1 MQTTL
6 TASLIDYSDET
17 IQKLDQFNALF
28 NNTKRHLY
36 KDIIKFYKLNNTTS
50 LSSAK
55 INNLKSSY
63 QQIYN
68 INSRHYNSIFS
79 DLFGNI
85 NSILEL
91 NKDYLNDTKDNIKS
105 LEKSL
110 KSKQNTLDNLINK
123 INKKDYILSKIDKVN
138 HDSLI
143 SKIFHLNQKLIKAN
157 NKLVRLN
164 KIGKTGN
171 PHLCFGSKK
180 LFKQQFLINTNN
192 NLTRFKSHDDWKKAW
207 IESRNKTFI
216 LVGTKT
222 ETAGNSNCQIKHV
235 ENDIYQLI
243 INIDKNA
250 PKHKDKFI
258 TVNIKLHNDKNNYL
272 LNAINNNLGKDKSKY
287 QPLTYRFYKTN
298 DGYKV
303 FISLDK
309 SIQQPKIITH
319 KLIGSIGIDI
329 NADHLSVSEIDRFG
343 NLNKSFDIQLNI
355 KDKTTEQSLDN
366 IACAVKQ
373 ITDYAVSV
381 NKPIVIEKLNFSQ
394 KKSELKSGFNKK
406 YNVMLSSFAYRKIIE
421 LIKSRSFDKGIEV
434 IEVNPAYT
442 SKIGKF
448 KYQNQYKLTTH
459 QAASFVIARRGL
471 LSYTKYKN
479 VRVIKTDKE
488 TKEKYE
494 VIERKPITITNKEKT
509 ISNRRSEHYPFGL
522 PVRNSQ
528 KQDGIYWK
536 EIEQNYLK
544 AKKHRIFLKRK
555 KLILENN
562 GIKLLSRETTVVAD
576 NSEVD
581 RDLSTNLL
589 FSPF

>member
-6 TASLIDYSDET
+6 TASLIDYSDIN

-28 NNTKRHLY
+28 NKTKRYLY
-36 KDIIKFYKLNNTTS
+36 KDIIKFYKINNTNS
-50 LSSAK
+50 LSKTK
-55 INNLKSSY
+55 INQLKSSY
-63 QQIYN
+63 QN
-68 INSRHYNSIFS
+68 VFGINSRHYNSIFS
-79 DLFGNI
+79 DLFGNV

-91 NKDYLNDTKDNIKS
+91 NKDYLNDTRDNIKS

-110 KSKQNTLDNLINK
+110 KSKQSTLDNLINK
-123 INKKDYILSKIDKVN
+123 ISGKNYVHNNIDKVN
-138 HDSLI
+138 QINLI
-143 SKIFHLNQKLIKAN
+143 SKIYYLNHKLIKAN
-157 NKLVRLN
+157 NKLAKLLDIN
-164 KIGKTGN
+164 KSGN

-180 LFKQQFLINTNN
+180 LFNQQFLINSNN
-192 NLTRFKSHDDWKKAW
+192 NLTQFQSFEDWKKAW

-222 ETAGNSNCQIKHV
+222 ETTGNSNCQIKHL
-235 ENDIYQLI
+235 EKDIYQLTV
-243 INIDKNA
+243 NIDKNA
-250 PKHKDKFI
+250 LKHKDKFI
-258 TVNIKLHNDKNNYL
+258 TVKIKLHNDKHNYL
-272 LNAINNNLGKDKSKY
+272 INAINNNLGKDKSKY

-309 SIQQPKIITH
+309 LIQQPKIISH
-319 KLIGSIGIDI
+319 KLIGTIGIDI
-329 NADHLSVSEIDRFG
+329 NADHLSVSEVDRFG
-343 NLNKSFDIQLNI
+343 NLNKSWDIQLSLKN
-355 KDKTTEQSLDN
+355 KTTEQSLDN
-366 IACAVKQ
+366 IACAIRE
-373 ITDYAVSV
+373 ITDYAVMV

-394 KKSELKSGFNKK
+394 KKTELKSGFNKK

-421 LIKSRSFDKGIEV
+421 LIKSRSFDKGIEI

-448 KYQNQYKLTTH
+448 KYQNLYKLTTH

-471 LSYTKYKN
+471 LSYNKYKN
-479 VRVIKTDKE
+479 VRVIKIDKE
-488 TKEKYE
+488 TKQKLE
-494 VIERKPITITNKEKT
+494 VIERKPVTIINKEKP
-509 ISNRRSEHYPFGL
+509 ISNRRNEHYPFGL

-544 AKKHRIFLKRK
+544 AKKHRLGLKRN
-555 KLILENN
+555 KLILGNN
-562 GIKLLSRETTVVAD
+562 SIKLLSRETTVVAD

-589 FSPF
+589 FQPF